1 MSTPGVC
8 LRQECAIWPRP
19 DRRDPAAEAAIR
31 VSDDVFAADDHGVAQ
46 DAIGDKQRVLAFDD
60 GVTQ

>member
-1 MSTPGVC
+1 V
-8 LRQECAIWPRP
+8 
-19 DRRDPAAEAAIR
+19 DPAAKAAIR
-31 VSDDVFAADDHGVAQ
+31 VSDDVFAADDRGVAY